1 VKVAALLRGKQEK
14 YFLANFD
21 LGNYVVL
28 VNADKVRFTG
38 NKLNDK
44 YYYNHSGYPGN
55 LRKQMKRLFIFPTQA
70 HNLQAQEKDFIKINI

>member
-55 LRKQMKRLFIFPTQA
+55 LRKRSTKEML
-70 HNLQAQEKDFIKINI
+70 EKHSIELIQRIT